1 MKIKNIIF
9 DVGNVI
15 VQWSPLYIIE
25 SAFPEHDSHQQ
36 QFFIEEIF
44 RSNTWIQLNLGQISE
59 KDAKL
64 KFISKIDSL
73 DTKKTDNLFDFI
85 KSTQELVPGTIDII
99 KALHKKGYQLFA
111 LTDNTKE
118 IVQYLQN
125 RYDFWKYFIHT
136 TVSSNIGLMKPN
148 KEIFDY
154 TMQKN
159 NLLPH
164 ETLFIDDHLPNTTAA
179 HALGLHTILF
189 SNSTACLQDIERLGI
204 NLHD

>member
-15 VQWSPLYIIE
+15 VRWSPIHIIE
-25 SAFPEHDSHQQ
+25 SAFPEHQSHQH

-44 RSNTWIQLNLGQISE
+44 RSEIWIQLNLGQISE
-59 KDAKL
+59 EEAKL

-73 DTKKTDNLFDFI
+73 DTKKADDLFDFI

-111 LTDNTKE
+111 LTDNVKE
-118 IVQYLQN
+118 IVQHLQN
-125 RYDFWKYFIHT
+125 RYDFWQYFIHT
-136 TVSSNIGLMKPN
+136 TVSANIGLMKPN

-159 NLLPH
+159 TLKPH

-179 HALGLHTILF
+179 SALGLHTILF
-189 SNSTACLQDIERLGI
+189 SNSTTCLQELALLGI
-204 NLHD
+204 NIHD